1 MRGKVKQT
9 LKAASGHGI
18 TPAYAGKSI
27 LYAAGAFCSWDHPR
41 VCGEKIIIGK
51 RQVGKTGSPP
61 RMRGKAHRASGR
73 NALSGITPAYAG
85 KRSWKESRP
94 CACGDHP
101 RVCGEK
107 CRFQLAVRNPLGSPP
122 RMRGKGFPAA
132 LSCRR
137 ARITPAYAG
146 KSLPPDNNPSTS
158 WDHPRVCGEKF
169 LVYRYPMNHLGSP
182 PRMRGKGKK
191 WHIGNKR
198 AGITPAYAGKRLKRS
213 RSTVSPVAIVPLFP
227 SVCNKPV
234 VSDGSPAGRDAPLFL
249 PAENAVPASPACNLR
264 SL

>member
-1 MRGKVKQT
+1 MCGEKGKLIPFYVDEVGSPPRMRGKVMK
-9 LKAASGHGI
+9 SGTSSLNSRI

-122 RMRGKGFPAA
+122 RMRGKGFLA
-132 LSCRR
+132 LCRQLFGR
-137 ARITPAYAG
+137 
-146 KSLPPDNNPSTS
+146 
-158 WDHPRVCGEKF
+158 DHPRVCGEKEAF
-169 LVYRYPMNHLGSP
+169 SPAEIKYWGSP
-182 PRMRGKGKK
+182 PRMRGKVQ
-191 WHIGNKR
+191 
-198 AGITPAYAGKRLKRS
+198 GIL
-213 RSTVSPVAIVPLFP
+213 
-227 SVCNKPV
+227 
-234 VSDGSPAGRDAPLFL
+234 
-249 PAENAVPASPACNLR
+249 
-264 SL
+264 